1 MCDYKTF
8 IKGLASAGFIY
19 GLFPMGS
26 KKRVE
31 VAGVTYEFAKDGTFL
46 KTDIDEGLQ

>member
-8 IKGLASAGFIY
+8 IKGLASAGLIY
-19 GLFPMGS
+19 GLSPLGTR
-26 KKRVE
+26 KLVE
-31 VAGVTYEFAKDGTFL
+31 VAGVTYEFSKDGTFM